1 MQIDKDS
8 IVEIV
13 DAVANRVVELLEERG
28 VLRSAKQEKSAFQ
41 RTEQLLYNYVGFKR
55 IVDERMQQVVEIQ
68 TYGVPQSCAIKE
80 RVQGGSVQKGLVLPE
95 ESVEDAVQRIV
106 ESVQDTIRAIEFID
120 EGMDKLKVDPY
131 YRILEMRYFE
141 GRTQEDIATDF
152 GVTQVTISNNKNR
165 LVRELSMQLF
175 PSQVANEMMK

>member
-141 GRTQEDIATDF
+141 GRTQEDIATAF
-152 GVTQVTISNNKNR
+152 GCTQKTISVNKNR
-165 LVRELSMQLF
+165 LVKELSMRMF
-175 PSQVANEMMK
+175 PNQVINEMLS